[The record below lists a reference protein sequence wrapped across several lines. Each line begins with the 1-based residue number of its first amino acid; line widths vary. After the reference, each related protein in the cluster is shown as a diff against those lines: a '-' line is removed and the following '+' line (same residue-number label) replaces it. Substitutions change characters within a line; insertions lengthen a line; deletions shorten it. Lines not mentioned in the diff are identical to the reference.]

1 MSHPIPFMKA
11 SNVLAPKKAAK
22 EAPDLE
28 EAIEE
33 EDDADVVE
41 PVEANDEDELD
52 LKTDKLIKQPKPKAK
67 RAVKKAKAEDDE
79 DDEDADAKPKRGRP
93 KGKATAAKGKGKK

>member
-11 SNVLAPKKAAK
+11 SNVQAPKKAAK

-33 EDDADVVE
+33 EDEAEVVAEPSEAADG
-41 PVEANDEDELD
+41 DDDLD
-52 LKTDKLIKQPKPKAK
+52 LKGDKYIGAFSNGVELRYSGTKHYPYERTYLQIA
-67 RAVKKAKAEDDE
+67 DDPFNVSSW
-79 DDEDADAKPKRGRP
+79 DA
-93 KGKATAAKGKGKK
+93 